1 MENITP
7 APSATSPRSILLRW
21 IDEAFRLEEENRELR
36 ALMTALLIAIV
47 RNRPLIEMARGEI
60 EERFPV
66 EVAA

>member
-7 APSATSPRSILLRW
+7 APNAMSPRSILLRW
-21 IDEAFRLEEENRELR
+21 IDEAFRLEEENRELC
-36 ALMTALLIAIV
+36 ALMTNLVIAV
-47 RNRPLIEMARGEI
+47 ARHRQFAEMARVEI